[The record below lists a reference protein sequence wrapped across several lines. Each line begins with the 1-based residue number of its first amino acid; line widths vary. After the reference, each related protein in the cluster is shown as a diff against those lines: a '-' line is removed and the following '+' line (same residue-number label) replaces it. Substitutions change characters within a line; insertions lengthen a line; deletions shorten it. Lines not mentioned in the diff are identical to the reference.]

1 MSARQLHIALVLT
14 YRTLSRPIHAFRLYW
29 MTKTKSMPMAIT
41 KLAALEIIDRI
52 TQHLDK
58 GATPINIYLDLSKAF
73 DTLDHNILLH
83 KLKHYGIQDNALD
96 LFRSYLT
103 ERQQYVDF
111 NGTKSNR

>member
-1 MSARQLHIALVLT
+1 MTISTLT
-14 YRTLSRPIHAFRLYW
+14 TYNYYSNQYGF
-29 MTKTKSMPMAIT
+29 TKYHST

-52 TQHLDK
+52 TQHLYM

-73 DTLDHNILLH
+73 ETLDHKILQH
-83 KLKHYGIQDNALD
+83 KLKHYGMQDNALD